1 MQKLQYQISPRP
13 LQINS
18 QSVRVKALNN
28 VVRSTTPEE
37 KEPSCPM
44 FFAMTKQVTVL
55 ADPSMIMMET
65 SLSFVKSA
73 SDGKGQK
80 KSFITDQF
88 HKGTGDGCFEPGKS
102 FPKMKRST
110 HGHETKRSSSFGK
123 IAYGRVQDLRK
134 GKAKKRPECTGN
146 NTENDGIGDNAF

>member
-1 MQKLQYQISPRP
+1 MSHIFRHDKTGNCAGR
-13 LQINS
+13 S
-18 QSVRVKALNN
+18 QHNDNGNQL
-28 VVRSTTPEE
+28 
-37 KEPSCPM
+37 
-44 FFAMTKQVTVL
+44 VL
-55 ADPSMIMMET
+55 CKT
-65 SLSFVKSA
+65 A

-123 IAYGRVQDLRK
+123 IAYGRVQDLDLLTLGMVNDMYAESSNDEYK
-134 GKAKKRPECTGN
+134 GYAQIATQR
-146 NTENDGIGDNAF
+146 DFDLF

>member
-1 MQKLQYQISPRP
+1 MSHIFRHDKTGNCAGR
-13 LQINS
+13 S
-18 QSVRVKALNN
+18 QHNDNGNQL
-28 VVRSTTPEE
+28 
-37 KEPSCPM
+37 
-44 FFAMTKQVTVL
+44 VL
-55 ADPSMIMMET
+55 CKT
-65 SLSFVKSA
+65 A

>member
-1 MQKLQYQISPRP
+1 MSHIFCHDKAGNCTGR
-13 LQINS
+13 S
-18 QSVRVKALNN
+18 QHNDN
-28 VVRSTTPEE
+28 GNQ
-37 KEPSCPM
+37 
-44 FFAMTKQVTVL
+44 FVL
-55 ADPSMIMMET
+55 CKT
-65 SLSFVKSA
+65 A

-88 HKGTGDGCFEPGKS
+88 HKGTGDGCFEPGKN

-134 GKAKKRPECTGN
+134 RKAKKRPECTGN